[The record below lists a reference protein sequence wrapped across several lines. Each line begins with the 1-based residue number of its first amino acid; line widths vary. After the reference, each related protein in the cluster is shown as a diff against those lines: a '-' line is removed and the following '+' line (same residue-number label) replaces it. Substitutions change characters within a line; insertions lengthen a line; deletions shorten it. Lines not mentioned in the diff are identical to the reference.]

1 MSLSSGLGILVAVI
15 AGLLIG
21 VQAPL
26 TNLLRQKLGLWGMA
40 VGVHVAGLTVALLA
54 MLTVERQTG
63 RPWGS
68 WWWLIVVAGWGGLG
82 ILVTLSVA
90 VGRLGAATALGI
102 SIAVQLV
109 ATLVIDHLGWLG
121 VEARPLTWLRA
132 LGAVLLLVG
141 ARLIVGQG

>member
-1 MSLSSGLGILVAVI
+1 MSLSTGVGVLVAVA

-21 VQAPL
+21 TQAPL

-40 VGVHVAGLTVALLA
+40 VGVHIAGLIVALLA

-68 WWWLIVVAGWGGLG
+68 WWWLVIITGLGGLG
-82 ILVTLSVA
+82 ILVALSSA
-90 VGRLGAATALGI
+90 VGRLGASVALGI
-102 SIAVQLV
+102 SIAVQLTV
-109 ATLVIDHLGWLG
+109 TMIIDHWGWLG
-121 VEARPLTWLRA
+121 VETRPMTWPRV

-141 ARLIVGQG
+141 ARLVMGG

>member
-1 MSLSSGLGILVAVI
+1 MSFSNGLGILAAVG

-26 TNLLRQKLGLWGMA
+26 TNLLRQRLGLWGMA

-54 MLTVERQTG
+54 MLTIERQTG

-68 WWWLIVVAGWGGLG
+68 WWWLVVVAGWGGLG
-82 ILVTLSVA
+82 ILVTLAMA
-90 VGRLGAATALGI
+90 VGRLGAATALGV

-109 ATLVIDHLGWLG
+109 ATVVIDHLGWLG
-121 VEARPLTWLRA
+121 VEARPLTWPRA

-141 ARLIVGQG
+141 ARLVMGRG

>member
-1 MSLSSGLGILVAVI
+1 MSLSTGIGVLVAVA

-21 VQAPL
+21 TQAPL

-40 VGVHVAGLTVALLA
+40 VGVHIAGLIVALLA

-68 WWWLIVVAGWGGLG
+68 WWWLVIITGLGGLG
-82 ILVTLSVA
+82 ILVALSSA
-90 VGRLGAATALGI
+90 VGRLGASVALGI
-102 SIAVQLV
+102 SIAVQLTV
-109 ATLVIDHLGWLG
+109 TMIIDHWGWLG
-121 VEARPLTWLRA
+121 VETRPMTWPRV

-141 ARLIVGQG
+141 ARLVMGG